1 MARRTIII
9 VLAGLFISMP
19 CLAKTEPANQ
29 IKVMSFNV
37 KVDLGGGWGDRGD
50 RVREIIASQNAD
62 IVGIQEGLA
71 HQVSDIQAG
80 VPQYTNYAV
89 GRNDGQSDGES
100 CAIYYKK
107 DKFNLNDKGTFWFSN
122 TPDKVSHGWDT
133 WPRICTWVHL
143 KDKKSGTGL
152 YVYNVHLA
160 AFFSQGARQK
170 SVRLLA
176 ERIADRKT
184 KDPFIVIGDFNMK
197 TNNSAMQYLLN
208 EDGETPY
215 AKMTDAWQAIYPGE
229 RGPRWDHITFGPDIK
244 VTSIELDEREASDH
258 QALVANLVLT
268 APTNT
273 NIAAKAEDIGELK
286 PVQN

>member
-1 MARRTIII
+1 
-9 VLAGLFISMP
+9 MP

-29 IKVMSFNV
+29 VKVMSFNV
-37 KVDLGGGWGDRGD
+37 KVDLGGGWGGRGE
-50 RVREIIASQNAD
+50 RVCEIISSQDAD

-80 VPQYTNYAV
+80 VPQYAHYAV
-89 GRNDGQSDGES
+89 GRNDGKSDGES

-107 DKFNLNDKGTFWFSN
+107 DKFELNDKGTFWFSD
-122 TPDKVSHGWDT
+122 TPDEVSHGWDT

-143 KDKKSGTGL
+143 TDVKSGKSM

-176 ERIADRKT
+176 EKISNRKV

-208 EDGETPY
+208 EGGETPY
-215 AKMTDAWQAIYPGE
+215 AKMTDAWQAINPGE

-244 VTSIELDEREASDH
+244 VTSIELDERKASDH
-258 QALVANLVLT
+258 LALVANLELT
-268 APTNT
+268 AETKV
-273 NIAAKAEDIGELK
+273 AAKTENNDESK
-286 PVQN
+286 TVQN